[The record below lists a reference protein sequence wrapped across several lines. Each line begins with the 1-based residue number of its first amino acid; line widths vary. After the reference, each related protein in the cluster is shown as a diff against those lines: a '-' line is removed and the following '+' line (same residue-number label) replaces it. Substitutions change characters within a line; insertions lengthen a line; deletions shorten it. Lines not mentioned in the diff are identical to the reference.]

1 VQSFLAMIVANL
13 RMTVR
18 NRQAIF
24 WNLAFPAIFILI
36 FGAVFG
42 GGGTDTV
49 VIGLAGGESELRE
62 RVAGA
67 LADGDVFRV
76 EEGTE
81 AEILERLEEDD
92 LDAVLLF
99 PDAAAQNAP
108 PDALL
113 ELVASESGGPTAQI
127 ARGAVRSVLLDV
139 VGAGSGFALTERTVS
154 TLDTSYID
162 FFVPGILG
170 MSLMNSGIIGLSTAF
185 VSYREKGILRRIKV
199 TPFPLWKFILAR
211 IVSSLLVALATS
223 GILIGIGKLVY
234 GLTIRGNPFL
244 IVGVL
249 AIGGL
254 AFLAIGYAIAAFS
267 RNAEVAASYSNLI
280 TFPMLFLSGVFFSV
294 STMPDWIRPVVRLLP
309 LGYLVDALRQP
320 MMYGNGIGAIWTD
333 LLVLVG
339 VFAFF
344 LLVAVRFF
352 RWDAATT

>member
-1 VQSFLAMIVANL
+1 MAMIVANL

-18 NRQAIF
+18 NREAIF

-42 GGGTDTV
+42 GGGTDSV
-49 VIGLAGGESELRE
+49 AIGVAGGEGPLRAE
-62 RVAGA
+62 VVGA
-67 LADGDVFRV
+67 LEESEAFTIDEGARAD
-76 EEGTE
+76 
-81 AEILERLEEDD
+81 ILERLEEDD
-92 LDAVLLF
+92 LDAVLVF
-99 PDAAAQNAP
+99 PDPAAAGAP
-108 PDALL
+108 L
-113 ELVASESGGPTAQI
+113 ELFSSESGGPNSQI
-127 ARGAVRSVLLDV
+127 ARGSIRSILLDI
-139 VGAGSGFALTERTVS
+139 VGSSTGFALNERTVS
-154 TLDTSYID
+154 TLETSYID

-185 VSYREKGILRRIKV
+185 VTYREKGILRRIKV

-211 IVSSLLVALATS
+211 IISSLLVALATS

-234 GLTIRGNPFL
+234 GLTVRGNPFL
-244 IVGVL
+244 IVAVL

-294 STMPDWIRPVVRLLP
+294 STMPDWIRPVVRILP

-320 MMYGNGIGAIWTD
+320 MMYGNGIGAVWTD
-333 LLVLVG
+333 LLVLMG

-352 RWDAATT
+352 RWDATVT